1 MPRNTSPPPPSA
13 KPTMSGHKTSLE
25 SGNRPESHNRYTV
38 IKRRHPWRVLIA
50 VLILILAV
58 IAVREVMSN
67 SRFGWDV
74 VAVYFRNETIVT
86 GIWMTLFLTVVA
98 MIIGIVLG
106 IILAVMRISSNPIL
120 RASSGFYVQIFRA
133 TPQLVQLLLWFN
145 LSALY
150 PVITFGIP
158 GIHLDANSIISPVT
172 AAILGLG
179 LNEAAFMCEIIRSG
193 IISIDEGQ
201 TEAAGALGMKRS
213 RVMRRI
219 VLPQAMRVIIPPT
232 GNQIIDMLKLTS
244 LVSVI
249 AVPELLYSSQL
260 IYTKNLEVIPLLLVA
275 TIWYVIMS
283 IVLSIGQY
291 YVERHFAR
299 GASRTTTPTL
309 WQIVRQQWGRLWF
322 RITERRTRS

>member
-1 MPRNTSPPPPSA
+1 MSHNPSSSPPPSVD
-13 KPTMSGHKTSLE
+13 TGISRSGPDTSDI
-25 SGNRPESHNRYTV
+25 RPDSEDRYTV

-50 VLILILAV
+50 VLIVVLAV
-58 IAVREVMSN
+58 ISLREVMSN
-67 SRFGWDV
+67 PRFGWDV
-74 VAVYFRNETIVT
+74 VAIYFRNETIIS
-86 GIWMTLFLTVVA
+86 GIWMTLFLTVIA
-98 MIIGIVLG
+98 MVIGIVLG
-106 IILAVMRISSNPIL
+106 IVLAVMRISSNPIL
-120 RASSGFYVQIFRA
+120 RAASGFYVQIFRA

-158 GIHLDANSIISPVT
+158 GIQLDANSIISPVT

-219 VLPQAMRVIIPPT
+219 ILPQAMRVIIPPT

-283 IVLSIGQY
+283 VVLSIGQY

-299 GASRTTTPTL
+299 GSSRTTTTTL
-309 WQIVRQQWGRLWF
+309 WQIIGQQWGRLLF
-322 RITERRTRS
+322 RIRERQTRS

>member
-1 MPRNTSPPPPSA
+1 MPPDTATPTSADATVSGQKKGPGSA
-13 KPTMSGHKTSLE
+13 AVHPDSRE
-25 SGNRPESHNRYTV
+25 QYTV

-50 VLILILAV
+50 IFIVILAV
-58 IAVREVMSN
+58 IVVQEVMSN
-67 SRFGWDV
+67 PRFGWDV
-74 VAVYFRNETIVT
+74 VALYFRDETIVT

-98 MIIGIVLG
+98 MVIGIVLG
-106 IILAVMRISSNPIL
+106 IVLAVMRISSNPIL
-120 RASSGFYVQIFRA
+120 RAASGFYVQIFRA

-158 GIHLDANSIISPVT
+158 GIHLDANSIISPVI

-213 RVMRRI
+213 RVIRRI
-219 VLPQAMRVIIPPT
+219 VLPQAMRVIVPPT

-275 TIWYVIMS
+275 TIWYIIMS

-299 GASRTTTPTL
+299 GASRNTTPTL
-309 WQIVRQQWGRLWF
+309 WQIVVKQWGRLRF
-322 RITERRTRS
+322 RINERLARS